1 MPRHRR
7 PQPLP
12 RSRAGSSPT
21 GASPASVALPCG
33 RRQPVVTGGAV
44 WHRSGRLEIDE
55 LQHRTRSS
63 AGRSLTGTPLPALAR
78 IRASRRVPR
87 LLSERT
93 SLTSLGA
100 FSARFR
106 NRVTRA
112 VPVARPFGS
121 SLTSKPEVAS
131 DPRPSPNASRTQCT
145 MARSPT
151 RRPEHDAV
159 SSMQSVLAATG
170 RRSHVSTTRYRSHRL
185 GSSRRRER
193 VNVR

>member
-1 MPRHRR
+1 VPRHRR
-7 PQPLP
+7 PRPLP
-12 RSRAGSSPT
+12 RSRAGSSPA
-21 GASPASVALPCG
+21 GASLASVALPCR

-93 SLTSLGA
+93 SLRILGA

-121 SLTSKPEVAS
+121 SLSSKPEVAS
-131 DPRPSPNASRTQCT
+131 DARPSPNAV
-145 MARSPT
+145 ASPT
-151 RRPEHDAV
+151 DNGSITNAPARTRRGQQHAERPRGDRAALPRLDNALPV
-159 SSMQSVLAATG
+159 S
-170 RRSHVSTTRYRSHRL
+170 
-185 GSSRRRER
+185 
-193 VNVR
+193 